1 MEIKSTDPVRT
12 VEETLPELHELDVC
26 EVLLVRDPLSKG
38 LDSLIPGLL
47 VYSDGRCKGTIS
59 VYRTSGT
66 ETSSVRR
73 EPIQRK

>member
-1 MEIKSTDPVRT
+1 MENKSTDPVRT

-38 LDSLIPGLL
+38 LDSLISGLL
-47 VYSDGRCKGTIS
+47 VYSDERCKGTIS

-66 ETSSVRR
+66 ATSLVGM
-73 EPIQRK
+73 ELIQKK